1 MLFED
6 TYKLPKKF
14 EGLECRKAFETSFV
28 TDLILKQ
35 SRHSPNNEINLQS
48 KKLEIF
54 AGLAKL
60 ESLAGIPLFKR
71 EWDAIEDVEIEQS
84 FVLARKSLGRIC
96 PLSKREWVNFFKP
109 INNINFNF
117 LNNEYSVSLVV
128 PVFKPKN
135 FLDGF
140 LSQLEMLSQYFS
152 QIIIVDDESP
162 IEEYTLLNDQIK
174 KYKKVEIY
182 RLEKNSGPG
191 VARNLGISKV
201 RSDWVTFMDFDD
213 QLDVDLIPYVLLSI
227 TNSKNINAFTTH
239 LLKKPKNRYFLS
251 QILSFPD
258 LAFQNQV
265 AVNLF
270 LKMDLL
276 KKIENKIY
284 NEKLK
289 GHFEDW
295 EANLALRLLGV
306 KPSVLPLTAYIYN
319 IHYEGRQLSDV
330 NSQWESRLR
339 LLDVFNRNSF
349 SMSSNKRVKIIKLLA
364 LELQKI
370 SHDRNKKLRSSF
382 LQRLSS
388 MVGF

>member
-14 EGLECRKAFETSFV
+14 EGLECRKALETAFV

-35 SRHSPNNEINLQS
+35 CRHSPNNEIYLQS

-162 IEEYTLLNDQIK
+162 IEDYTLLNDQIK

-191 VARNLGISKV
+191 AARNLGISKV

-227 TNSKNINAFTTH
+227 TNSKNTNAFTTH